1 MRPEWLTMPEF
12 ELRSIHGAGNNALST
27 CEKVEAPVTA
37 EEEGQGEGEEEG
49 DREAQMQGQ
58 GTLGRH
64 GQPPRTGHVTLVGAG
79 PGDPEYLTLR
89 ALRALRESDVILF
102 DGLVSD
108 EVLAFARSETR
119 RILVGKR
126 AGRPSCR
133 QEEINTLM
141 IRLAKAGHHV
151 VRLKSGD
158 PMIFGRAGEEIES
171 LRRAQIP
178 VTIVPGISAAQA
190 LACALGVSL
199 THRELAQSLQF
210 VTGHSRQ
217 GGLPAAIDW
226 RAVAD
231 PAITTVLYMGARLAS
246 DIVARLIASGLQGD
260 TPVAFGVALG
270 RADEA
275 VGYQRLDELER
286 FVASVDPA
294 HPIVIGVGAVFTRAA
309 REAQVDGSTAEVA
322 VAITSTSSD
331 EAMGQRA
338 A

>member
-1 MRPEWLTMPEF
+1 MRPEWLTMQQAE
-12 ELRSIHGAGNNALST
+12 AG
-27 CEKVEAPVTA
+27 VEGKLPATPRA
-37 EEEGQGEGEEEG
+37 
-49 DREAQMQGQ
+49 
-58 GTLGRH
+58 GR
-64 GQPPRTGHVTLVGAG
+64 VTLVGAG

-102 DGLVSD
+102 DSLVSD
-108 EVLAFARSETR
+108 EVLAFARSEAR

-133 QEEINTLM
+133 QEEINALM
-141 IRLAKAGHHV
+141 IRLARAGHHV

-158 PMIFGRAGEEIES
+158 PMVFGRAGEEIES
-171 LRRAQIP
+171 LHRAQIP

-199 THRELAQSLQF
+199 THRELAQTLQF

-226 RAVAD
+226 QAVAD
-231 PAITTVLYMGARLAS
+231 PAITTVIYMGARLAR
-246 DIVARLIASGLQGD
+246 DIVARLAASGLEGD
-260 TPVAFGVALG
+260 TPLAFGVALG
-270 RADEA
+270 RADEV
-275 VGYQRLDELER
+275 VGYQRLDELES

-294 HPIVIGVGAVFTRAA
+294 HPIVIGIGAVFARAA
-309 REAQVDGSTAEVA
+309 QAARTAQGSGSTAGA
-322 VAITSTSSD
+322 AIAACDLTSGASPD
-331 EAMGQRA
+331 RRA

>member
-1 MRPEWLTMPEF
+1 MQPEWLTMPES
-12 ELRSIHGAGNNALST
+12 ELRTIHDARNSALSI
-27 CEKVEAPVTA
+27 CEQVTVPVTA
-37 EEEGQGEGEEEG
+37 EEEGQGEGAGEG
-49 DREAQMQGQ
+49 VGGRQGQ
-58 GTLGRH
+58 GSVRRH
-64 GQPPRTGHVTLVGAG
+64 GQPPRTGRVTLVGAG

-102 DGLVSD
+102 DSLVSD

-158 PMIFGRAGEEIES
+158 PMVFGRAGEEIES
-171 LRRAQIP
+171 VRRAQIP
-178 VTIVPGISAAQA
+178 VSIVPGISAAQA

-199 THRELAQSLQF
+199 THRERAQSLQF

-217 GGLPAAIDW
+217 GGLPAVIDW

-231 PAITTVLYMGARLAS
+231 PAITTVIYMGARLAS
-246 DIVARLIASGLQGD
+246 DIVARLIGCGLQGD

-275 VGYQRLDELER
+275 VGYQRLDALER
-286 FVASVDPA
+286 FVATVDPA

-309 REAQVDGSTAEVA
+309 REAQFDESTAADA
-322 VAITSTSSD
+322 VAITAATLD
-331 EAMGQRA
+331 EGLGRRA